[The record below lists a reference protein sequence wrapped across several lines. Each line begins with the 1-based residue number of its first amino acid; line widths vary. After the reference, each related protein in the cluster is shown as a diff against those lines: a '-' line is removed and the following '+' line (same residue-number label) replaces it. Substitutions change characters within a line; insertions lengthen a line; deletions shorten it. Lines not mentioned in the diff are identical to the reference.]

1 VSKVNSWNPREPA
14 ILSVLFPILF
24 IMSEETTPAVDAVVP
39 ATEETCVDGVCAD
52 GTTCAPTEEAAP
64 EAPAETEA
72 TPAE

>member
-1 VSKVNSWNPREPA
+1 MSQRNSCDTREPA

-24 IMSEETTPAVDAVVP
+24 IMSDETTTPVDETVVP

-52 GTTCAPTEEAAP
+52 GTTCAPTEEAP
-64 EAPAETEA
+64 TETEA